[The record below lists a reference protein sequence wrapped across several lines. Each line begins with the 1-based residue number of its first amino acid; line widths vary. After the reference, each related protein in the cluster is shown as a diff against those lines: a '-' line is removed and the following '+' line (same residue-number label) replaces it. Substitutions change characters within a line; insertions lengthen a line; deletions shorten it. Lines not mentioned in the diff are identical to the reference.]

1 MVVKRVIGGG
11 YMSAVDRLYSINNKT
26 VKKSINIDDSLYKRL
41 MRFTK
46 KNYDATFSEV
56 MNVCIENKPSFY
68 EKPENETVTYRSIMI
83 RKENL
88 DNLQKLHKK
97 TGISVTR
104 LLNCAVKEFLEKYDN
119 KR

>member
-1 MVVKRVIGGG
+1 
-11 YMSAVDRLYSINNKT
+11 
-26 VKKSINIDDSLYKRL
+26 
-41 MRFTK
+41 
-46 KNYDATFSEV
+46 
-56 MNVCIENKPSFY
+56 
-68 EKPENETVTYRSIMI
+68 MI

-104 LLNCAVKEFLEKYDN
+104 LLNSAVKEFFKKYYN

>member
-1 MVVKRVIGGG
+1 
-11 YMSAVDRLYSINNKT
+11 MSAIDRLYSINNKT
-26 VKKSINIDDSLYKRL
+26 IKKSINIDDSLYKRL

-56 MNVCIENKPSFY
+56 INICIEEYIFENNPSFY
-68 EKPENETVTYRSIMI
+68 EKPEFETVTYRSIMM

-88 DNLQKLHKK
+88 TNLQKIHKK

>member
-1 MVVKRVIGGG
+1 MKQLHIEV
-11 YMSAVDRLYSINNKT
+11 LWLE
-26 VKKSINIDDSLYKRL
+26 KKI
-41 MRFTK
+41 
-46 KNYDATFSEV
+46 
-56 MNVCIENKPSFY
+56 
-68 EKPENETVTYRSIMI
+68 
-83 RKENL
+83 

>member
-1 MVVKRVIGGG
+1 
-11 YMSAVDRLYSINNKT
+11 MSAIDRLYSINNKT

-41 MRFTK
+41 MRYIK

-56 MNVCIENKPSFY
+56 MNVCIEEYVYENKPSFY